1 MRTSSLLLFA
11 TFFIGVLLV
20 ARTAVNAQ
28 TVYIT
33 VYGRLV
39 QFQCPIGAV
48 SGPCTGFSLT
58 TNGTTPGIPDN
69 PMLDFSQSVVPA
81 PAQRDVGQFIM
92 VTGYYGQESPCTLV
106 NSCPAFFVHTWEPY
120 TRDFTVSIPTGT
132 SNAQTFPDSVIV
144 YFAIVL
150 VTLLGSLAICGN
162 KYFRL
167 MKR

>member
-1 MRTSSLLLFA
+1 MRISSLLLFA

-69 PMLDFSQSVVPA
+69 PMLDFSQSVIPA

-92 VTGYYGQESPCTLV
+92 VTGYYGQESPCKLV

-120 TRDFTVSIPTGT
+120 IGDLTVSTPTEASG
-132 SNAQTFPDSVIV
+132 AQTFPSSSTA
-144 YFAIVL
+144 YLAIVL
-150 VTLLGSLAICGN
+150 VTLLGYLVICRN
-162 KYFRL
+162 KYFRIL
-167 MKR
+167 KK